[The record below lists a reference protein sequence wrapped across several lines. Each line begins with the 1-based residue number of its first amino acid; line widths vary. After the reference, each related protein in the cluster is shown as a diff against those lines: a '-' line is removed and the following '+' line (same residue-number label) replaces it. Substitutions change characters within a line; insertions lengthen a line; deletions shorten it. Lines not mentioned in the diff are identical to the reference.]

1 MIYGMVRRPSRRRS
15 EKRRMRCISDSTNL
29 QDISPNKLPYRGRA
43 LGLEAGPVSLCIAR
57 GRGIFSPLPHPPCLS
72 DQLHHLAKVL
82 LQWRPLLLL
91 PSQCQFL
98 HHHFHLGTPITL

>member
-43 LGLEAGPVSLCIAR
+43 LGLEAGPVS
-57 GRGIFSPLPHPPCLS
+57 GIFSPLPLAACLN